1 MGARRPCMGKGGGG
15 VDVCPTGYYIFS
27 GNEITPKKNIL
38 VAIISVPYYQAA
50 DWIVVSNSFY
60 NQPHLQLQQSPCEGE
75 NNARSKASL
84 NERGK
89 KKRRKKSERSYN
101 LGENKWNIWT
111 TPPPHFNDAKNGAF
125 LPLPAFIIA
134 LWRKGV
140 NCSFFV
146 QDCRPEE

>member
-1 MGARRPCMGKGGGG
+1 MKTADRNGGSGGRKKTMYGKRGGG
-15 VDVCPTGYYIFS
+15 VDVCPTGHYIFS

-60 NQPHLQLQQSPCEGE
+60 NQPHLQLQQSPCKGE

-89 KKRRKKSERSYN
+89 KKKKKKR
-101 LGENKWNIWT
+101 
-111 TPPPHFNDAKNGAF
+111 AK
-125 LPLPAFIIA
+125 LQS
-134 LWRKGV
+134 WRK
-140 NCSFFV
+140 
-146 QDCRPEE
+146 